1 MGFAYVAPIGMQN
14 MYIINSSL
22 NYSKKELLITVF
34 LTIINDISLAMFCF
48 LGIGQLITK
57 SSFLSSYISYLGF
70 IAIVIVSYNIWNTKP
85 KATDSNTTIQK
96 SKLVATPFIIA
107 WLNPQAILDGSIILG
122 SMYSSFST
130 SFNRSLFIIGFS
142 LSSIIWFSLLSI
154 FVFFSKNL
162 INDKTQNI
170 LNKASAIILLYFGL
184 NLIIS

>member
-34 LTIINDISLAMFCF
+34 LTIINDIILAMFCF

-96 SKLVATPFIIA
+96 SKLVVTPFIIA